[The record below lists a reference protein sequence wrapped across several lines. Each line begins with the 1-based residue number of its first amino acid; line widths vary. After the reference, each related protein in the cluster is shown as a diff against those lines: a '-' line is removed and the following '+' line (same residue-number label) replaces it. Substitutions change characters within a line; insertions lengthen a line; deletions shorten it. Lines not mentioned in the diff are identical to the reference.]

1 MIEKSEVFDTPDSC
15 AVLQRDFNV
24 LEKWSD
30 RQPIK
35 FKKGN
40 WLVLPLSINI
50 PMLQYKLGTD
60 QMENISAEKDL
71 GVIVDSNL
79 IIKRRNA
86 LKVKMV
92 DSILATSQ
100 TKWFFSPQ
108 PLWGHIWSA
117 RSIAGLL
124 SIIGKGHKDE

>member
-1 MIEKSEVFDTPDSC
+1 MIEKSEVSDTPDSC

-30 RQPIK
+30 RQLIK
-35 FKKGN
+35 FKKGS

-50 PMLQYKLGTD
+50 PMLQYKLRTD

-108 PLWGHIWSA
+108 PLWGHI
-117 RSIAGLL
+117 
-124 SIIGKGHKDE
+124 

>member
-30 RQPIK
+30 RQLIK

-50 PMLQYKLGTD
+50 PMLQYKLRTD

-124 SIIGKGHKDE
+124 SIRGKGHKDE